1 MNSILAAAIILTM
14 STSVWLVLRWGH
26 LRCEG
31 TEPLPLFTFLAILF
45 TSGLDVG
52 LIMFPLVDFQT
63 YEAGA
68 DYGFSNPLAIE
79 FGFWGFLV
87 WGFYFLTT
95 FYFCIVEPRLK
106 LFELPWIKQI
116 NNGVIIWYLRLY
128 RVSVS
133 GLPARLYRGNLR
145 TRPIWPCCDGG
156 VTGGYLQHPPAVY

>member
-1 MNSILAAAIILTM
+1 MNTILAAAIILTL
-14 STSVWLVLRWGH
+14 STSVWLVLRLGH

-31 TEPLPLFTFLAILF
+31 TEPLPLLTFLAILF

-95 FYFCIVEPRLK
+95 F
-106 LFELPWIKQI
+106 
-116 NNGVIIWYLRLY
+116 
-128 RVSVS
+128 
-133 GLPARLYRGNLR
+133 
-145 TRPIWPCCDGG
+145 
-156 VTGGYLQHPPAVY
+156 